1 MYMKS
6 RLKILL
12 GAVNVLKKQAH
23 LTIEVMAVHTRVWEY
38 ISPPW
43 ENVVAFL
50 LHTVQKKKKMVK
62 VLPPGF
68 GIAFIKPLIQHPLKT
83 QNQLDIFETRKSM
96 VLLLPV
102 LLSIGSM
109 SLIH

>member
-1 MYMKS
+1 MYIKS

-50 LHTVQKKKKMVK
+50 LHTVQKKKKK
-62 VLPPGF
+62 NGKSFTSWLWYSF
-68 GIAFIKPLIQHPLKT
+68 HQAINTASFKNAKS
-83 QNQLDIFETRKSM
+83 TRY
-96 VLLLPV
+96 
-102 LLSIGSM
+102 I
-109 SLIH
+109 